1 MGKTIRITAIIAFA
15 LKVLQVIAGDV
26 LIPLITEII
35 YSNKALSY
43 SSEPV
48 KELLISMGIYF
59 VTVIIGLVIPLL
71 YLGFMFALI
80 AASKSQKSGIA
91 LEVLGLICMGLVIPV
106 ISLVSSII
114 FTPVISRLLSNWGS
128 ADSFVIYTVMRS
140 SGGYL
145 SVLGTI
151 SLVLL
156 IVSFTV
162 SLCRKKWARD
172 DEFEKGME
180 E

>member
-26 LIPLITEII
+26 LIPLITGII
-35 YSNKALSY
+35 YSNRALSY

-48 KELLISMGIYF
+48 KELLISMGVYF

-91 LEVLGLICMGLVIPV
+91 LEVLGLICMGLAVVMFIPAKAFCLWSIEMCGNFGRWVKQKV
-106 ISLVSSII
+106 IS
-114 FTPVISRLLSNWGS
+114 G
-128 ADSFVIYTVMRS
+128 
-140 SGGYL
+140 
-145 SVLGTI
+145 
-151 SLVLL
+151 
-156 IVSFTV
+156 
-162 SLCRKKWARD
+162 RKK
-172 DEFEKGME
+172 EK
-180 E
+180 